1 MYNKKDISVKEK
13 KKNRGF
19 RRYFLY
25 LLIVLLFCALQFTD
39 GLFPKIFGC
48 SFFLTVPLIISIGMF
63 DYELSGAVFGLIAGA
78 YSDFMSAGPDGIG
91 ALFMTAAG
99 CVSGLLLRY
108 YMMNKIKTFF
118 LLSSAATFLYAFF
131 SWFFDS
137 WMPVGDKNLVR
148 FLTYYLPSAIIT
160 VLFSFITY
168 YIVKA
173 VHEKFTDDKE
183 ESDILRMR

>member
-118 LLSSAATFLYAFF
+118 FAKLCGDVFIRFF
-131 SWFFDS
+131 FMVF
-137 WMPVGDKNLVR
+137 
-148 FLTYYLPSAIIT
+148 
-160 VLFSFITY
+160 
-168 YIVKA
+168 
-173 VHEKFTDDKE
+173 
-183 ESDILRMR
+183 